1 MKVHSVRDMDIDR
14 KRPVGAKKP
23 TVSALLNQ
31 SLRDLK
37 PDNRIDEEARLWFE
51 ELEAKERMQEQEMLE
66 EIHKSYFQSGG
77 RIC

>member
-1 MKVHSVRDMDIDR
+1 MKVNSVRDMDIDR
-14 KRPVGAKKP
+14 TRPVGAKKP

-37 PDNRIDEEARLWFE
+37 PDNQIDEEARLWFE